1 MQAGIA
7 LYNTLVAMPFKIT
20 VHNIGSV
27 NSIGN
32 VIFLAG
38 EERYATSNATFMFHG
53 VGFDVKGPI
62 RIEEQDARERLD
74 SILSDQ
80 ERMGQIIT
88 SRSSIKDDEI
98 AELFR
103 GQKTVSSRWAK
114 DNGIVED
121 IRDFNIPSGSAVVS
135 FVFER

>member
-7 LYNTLVAMPFKIT
+7 LYNILVAMPFKIT

-53 VGFDVKGPI
+53 VGFDVKDPI
-62 RIEEQDARERLD
+62 RIEEQGARERLD

-88 SRSSIKDDEI
+88 SRSSIK
-98 AELFR
+98 R
-103 GQKTVSSRWAK
+103 R
-114 DNGIVED
+114 
-121 IRDFNIPSGSAVVS
+121 
-135 FVFER
+135 